1 MSGLIR
7 KADVRAKLQVGNT
20 KLHEMI
26 RAGEFPPP
34 TKLPSLNG
42 KSGRTSYWSAE
53 AVDEWIAKRVHAAT
67 RAALAR
73 ARPNDPFGRSTHRAA
88 CAEETQYA

>member
-1 MSGLIR
+1 MPGLIR
-7 KADVRAKLQVGNT
+7 KPAVLAKLQVGNT

-42 KSGRTSYWSAE
+42 KPGRTSYWSAE
-53 AVDEWIAKRVHAAT
+53 VVDEWIATRVRAAT
-67 RAALAR
+67 AAVLIT
-73 ARPNDPFGRSTHRAA
+73 RPNDPFGRTA
-88 CAEETQYA
+88 